1 MYITTSLMLGAF
13 LATLATALP
22 QPDAT
27 PSGLVILDQFETEFG
42 TATWYGDASP
52 EKRDLATEHEAGAQL
67 DKRCG
72 TNQVACGSDHRA
84 PVSLCNDL
92 INTIRARG
100 SDFIPAS
107 PRSFCLSSGGTCC
120 VSWANVATGAVWS
133 TLINGAN
140 KLVSQCNSNG
150 AVSGLTRDTL
160 VGSTCTTQCLSNR
173 ATGCK

>member
-1 MYITTSLMLGAF
+1 MFIKTTLMLGAF
-13 LATLATALP
+13 FATLATALP
-22 QPDAT
+22 QPEATT

-52 EKRDLATEHEAGAQL
+52 DTSDEIQHEEASQL

-72 TNQVACGSDHRA
+72 TNQVACSSDHRA

-120 VSWANVATGAVWS
+120 VSWANVVTGAVWS
-133 TLINGAN
+133 TLINSAN
-140 KLVSQCNSNG
+140 KLVSQCNSGGN
-150 AVSGLTRDTL
+150 VSGLTRDTL